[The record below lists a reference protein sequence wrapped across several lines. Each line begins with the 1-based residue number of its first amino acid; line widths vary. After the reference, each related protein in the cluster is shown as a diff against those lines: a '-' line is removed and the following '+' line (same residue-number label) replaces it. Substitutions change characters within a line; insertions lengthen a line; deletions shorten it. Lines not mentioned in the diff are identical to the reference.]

1 MELIS
6 STMTKTLLKG
16 FGPITYYFSFPKA
29 NQIDFLHTSLSFTVL
44 FFKLHFSHSLKNNTS
59 SNSPPLSSIFNF
71 QYLAPVSNCTN
82 NFFNSRP
89 SHFSHFRTLVFIC
102 LPYKKSDQGS
112 PFQEGSMPGLV
123 TVMGSEVANAGF
135 ANDLLSDL
143 GQVAQR
149 LWAVLQ

>member
-71 QYLAPVSNCTN
+71 QYLDPVSNCTN

-89 SHFSHFRTLVFIC
+89 SHFSHFRTFSVYMPTLQEKRLGVT
-102 LPYKKSDQGS
+102 LPRGVNARTCHSN
-112 PFQEGSMPGLV
+112 GL
-123 TVMGSEVANAGF
+123 
-135 ANDLLSDL
+135 
-143 GQVAQR
+143 
-149 LWAVLQ
+149 